1 MITLRGV
8 AVTDQVNRYGEK
20 LDFKGLIN
28 AYSDAW
34 KNGFPVSLNHDH
46 TKCVGWSQLKGIY
59 MEPGI
64 AYQTNGIW
72 IPENDTEYK
81 IIKKHVYNYQYEQN
95 YLNKKKYYEELKQ
108 KLGSCISNDYKWL
121 WADAITILDSGMVFR
136 VFPEIKETM
145 KDGLIPLKELEPISP
160 GVYKRDEFLIFAHHY
175 FRRNLSRLNTLNVPF
190 LSRLEKLKD
199 EDLEIQVA
207 IDPDMIGLA
216 DTQVEKR
223 EYQYWWGPSFNEDL
237 TLIPLG
243 VTRHENENYN
253 ELMSNIR
260 QTEFYWHMQGGKQ
273 TLECEEL
280 TDIPNVEDDYGC
292 RYIHSMI
299 NPENGLPDHLDGAIR
314 AYDDEKLLNRFEISL
329 DHAPKNTKYF
339 KLWRIDK
346 PISVKLWKELISHYF
361 RDNRLVGEYF
371 GGVDKNDQKDLV
383 VEKKKDNT
391 YTPLKEYIPCD
402 ITAENGIRATVQFH
416 DKFTMNEERDVTLR
430 ISDFFFIPG
439 RKEKYYEAETL
450 TFIKLLKREGVNVRV
465 PYTTRIAYE
474 DLIFNMPIF
483 MCKSVES
490 AEIVQNCILK
500 LCKAWNRWTP
510 DSDRL
515 LSYSIQINY
524 MDKSVL
530 LSFAGN
536 TVDIEK
542 VMSVLGTK
550 LPEEQELPQ
559 WCDRLRNCINSYGKV
574 NGQPK
579 LTDLM
584 RSDGTLHFERKMVPP
599 EMIEKT
605 DCGHK
610 DVYATLKLKEEE
622 YNIINNNN
630 IQIAPMYK
638 IKNSK
643 CNKCGKPYFQCDCIK
658 FIDDDVT
665 EEIIDFEWLAM
676 SWTLHHA

>member
-1 MITLRGV
+1 MTEIAQPLVTVIVPVYKVEPYLRRCIDSIISQTYHNLEIILVDDGSPDGCPEICDEYAKRDSRIKVIHKKNGGLSDARNVGLGSSSGKYVTFVDSDDWIDNDLIETVMSLQPFKVALYGCTVVSEQGENIDVISSASSVRTITFRDDPC
-8 AVTDQVNRYGEK
+8 AVEQ
-20 LDFKGLIN
+20 LIN
-28 AYSDAW
+28 SSLFGYAW
-34 KNGFPVSLNHDH
+34 NK
-46 TKCVGWSQLKGIY
+46 IY
-59 MEPGI
+59 
-64 AYQTNGIW
+64 
-72 IPENDTEYK
+72 
-81 IIKKHVYNYQYEQN
+81 
-95 YLNKKKYYEELKQ
+95 
-108 KLGSCISNDYKWL
+108 
-121 WADAITILDSGMVFR
+121 
-136 VFPEIKETM
+136 
-145 KDGLIPLKELEPISP
+145 
-160 GVYKRDEFLIFAHHY
+160 
-175 FRRNLSRLNTLNVPF
+175 
-190 LSRLEKLKD
+190 EK
-199 EDLEIQVA
+199 A
-207 IDPDMIGLA
+207 SIG
-216 DTQVEKR
+216 
-223 EYQYWWGPSFNEDL
+223 
-237 TLIPLG
+237 
-243 VTRHENENYN
+243 
-253 ELMSNIR
+253 NIR
-260 QTEFYWHMQGGKQ
+260 FME
-273 TLECEEL
+273 
-280 TDIPNVEDDYGC
+280 IPQ
-292 RYIHSMI
+292 R
-299 NPENGLPDHLDGAIR
+299 
-314 AYDDEKLLNRFEISL
+314 
-329 DHAPKNTKYF
+329 
-339 KLWRIDK
+339 
-346 PISVKLWKELISHYF
+346 
-361 RDNRLVGEYF
+361 
-371 GGVDKNDQKDLV
+371 
-383 VEKKKDNT
+383 
-391 YTPLKEYIPCD
+391 
-402 ITAENGIRATVQFH
+402 
-416 DKFTMNEERDVTLR
+416 
-430 ISDFFFIPG
+430 
-439 RKEKYYEAETL
+439 
-450 TFIKLLKREGVNVRV
+450 
-465 PYTTRIAYE
+465 E